1 MQSCKIPG
9 SLCTHIQ
16 WKCWKRMQRV
26 LICINARKYHPVSE
40 SCTMEDTGCNNYR
53 VTTYIGDKKNLRG
66 SNSSGKAS
74 KRRNST
80 LRDCRRTCS
89 AKIVIRFDD
98 FSFHLVC
105 GLGDNNH
112 IGHPP
117 MAPNKI
123 TNRKLYLDIETV
135 DSVATMAA
143 ANILPAQVASLT
155 RIKSGELFTR
165 GQMAYIQGCSRM
177 AKDYWIV
184 NTTPFQTH
192 LRLIVC
198 FVIFQKVELPLC
210 VYTTM
215 DKQKNFVLV

>member
-1 MQSCKIPG
+1 
-9 SLCTHIQ
+9 
-16 WKCWKRMQRV
+16 
-26 LICINARKYHPVSE
+26 
-40 SCTMEDTGCNNYR
+40 
-53 VTTYIGDKKNLRG
+53 
-66 SNSSGKAS
+66 
-74 KRRNST
+74 
-80 LRDCRRTCS
+80 
-89 AKIVIRFDD
+89 
-98 FSFHLVC
+98 
-105 GLGDNNH
+105 
-112 IGHPP
+112 

-198 FVIFQKVELPLC
+198 FVIFQKVEISLC